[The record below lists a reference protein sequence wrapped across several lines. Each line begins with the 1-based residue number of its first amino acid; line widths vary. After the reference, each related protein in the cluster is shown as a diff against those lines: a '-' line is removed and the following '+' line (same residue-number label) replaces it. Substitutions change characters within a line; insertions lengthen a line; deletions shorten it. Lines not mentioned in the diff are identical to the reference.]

1 MSCIYERVEDLKA
14 GADYYLIKPFAFNQL
29 YARFNTLPRRPRET
43 MEQKVIQVCG
53 IEIDLI
59 KRMLKRYGQLIYLQT
74 TEIRLIEYLA
84 YHAGQV
90 FNKPGLKVLVSLPN
104 GK

>member
-1 MSCIYERVEDLKA
+1 
-14 GADYYLIKPFAFNQL
+14 
-29 YARFNTLPRRPRET
+29 
-43 MEQKVIQVCG
+43 
-53 IEIDLI
+53 
-59 KRMLKRYGQLIYLQT
+59 MLKRYGQLIYLQT

-90 FNKPGLKVLVSLPN
+90 VNKRGLKVLVSLPN